1 MYNDYPE
8 LKGFIDTIE
17 LTDGLKGIIGT
28 DLKLVDGNVK
38 GIIKIDSQ
46 YFKNIKTINRLIK
59 EQVEEKYWT
68 NKDGLFGILM
78 HEATHLLEY
87 KHILKNNKIK
97 LTGVNKDE
105 FNYIKMIAKY
115 GSLSSK
121 IRKNA
126 LKICKL
132 EDEYDI
138 IKENVSRYACIN
150 SKEFLAE
157 CCSYKKTSKLA
168 IVTRQLFLQELRG
181 E

>member
-8 LKGFIDTIE
+8 LKGFIDTIL
-17 LTDGLKGIIGT
+17 LTDGLEGIIGT

-68 NKDGLFGILM
+68 
-78 HEATHLLEY
+78 
-87 KHILKNNKIK
+87 
-97 LTGVNKDE
+97 NKDE

>member
-1 MYNDYPE
+1 M
-8 LKGFIDTIE
+8 
-17 LTDGLKGIIGT
+17 TDGLEGIIGT

-46 YFKNIKTINRLIK
+46 YFKN
-59 EQVEEKYWT
+59 
-68 NKDGLFGILM
+68 
-78 HEATHLLEY
+78 
-87 KHILKNNKIK
+87 
-97 LTGVNKDE
+97 
-105 FNYIKMIAKY
+105 IKMIAKY